1 MTLRFRSSDLRHLF
15 DALLAPPARAN
26 SGSCCS
32 CFGTRGGFGRDLAV
46 MLVVTLTRERR
57 STMYNSRVNALCV
70 T

>member
-32 CFGTRGGFGRDLAV
+32 GNIPKAKTR
-46 MLVVTLTRERR
+46 VT
-57 STMYNSRVNALCV
+57 ADAKA
-70 T
+70 